1 MEDQEEIVYSPE
13 LTIPDTLVL
22 RNLADDIQ
30 RHRKTSG
37 SAKIDRDEGYISTN
51 SAATEPINC
60 A

>member
-1 MEDQEEIVYSPE
+1 MEEIVFSPE

-30 RHRKTSG
+30 RHKKTSG
-37 SAKIDRDEGYISTN
+37 PAKTDRDEGYVSTN
-51 SAATEPINC
+51 SAATEPVNC